1 MVQRWEKVLETP
13 RGQCGWSRMSR
24 GMRLGD
30 EVKGVSGAIAVWVLR
45 AVVGTPA
52 LFGGFDQRIDVI

>member
-13 RGQCGWSRMSR
+13 RGQCGWSRMSK

-30 EVKGVSGAIAVWVLR
+30 EVRGVAGAIVVWVLR
-45 AVVGTPA
+45 
-52 LFGGFDQRIDVI
+52 GGGRDACTVWGF